1 MKNEFP
7 TLDFENNLWE
17 QGISHIAG
25 VDEAGRGPLAG
36 PVVAA
41 AVVFDKSSEIISG
54 IQDSKQISPRKRER
68 LFDEIMSQ
76 AKAIGIGLV
85 ESEEIDRINILRATH
100 KAMRMAIGRLK
111 INVQHILVDGK
122 PLPDKIYPQT
132 AIIGG
137 DRKCY
142 SIAAASIVAKVYRD
156 RLMQQYDSV
165 FPGYGFAEHKGY
177 GTKKHLESIVKL
189 KPCPIHRISFRG
201 VTEYIVDINKSAN
214 TRWLGKYGE
223 DLAAL
228 FLFRHGYQIIQR
240 NFHLGAYGE
249 IDIIAQ
255 KDNNLCFVEVK
266 TQRHTKFGPPEGW
279 VDERKMRQIGRIASG
294 YLSQNPVE
302 NVDCRFDVVTVNL
315 NGSEVQIEHLPD
327 AFRL

>member
-1 MKNEFP
+1 MKSEYP
-7 TLDFENNLWE
+7 TLEYEKNLWE
-17 QGISHIAG
+17 QGISNIAG
-25 VDEAGRGPLAG
+25 IDEAGRGPLAG

-41 AVVFDKSSEIISG
+41 AVVFSENTTLIPG
-54 IQDSKQISPRKRER
+54 INDSKQVTPAKREK
-68 LFDEIMSQ
+68 LYDEIMAGAQ
-76 AKAIGIGLV
+76 AVGIGLV
-85 ESEEIDRINILRATH
+85 EPEEIDRIDILQATY

-111 INVQHILVDGK
+111 LNVQHILVDGR

-132 AIIGG
+132 AIVGG

-142 SIAAASIVAKVYRD
+142 SIAAASIIAKVYRD
-156 RLMQQYDSV
+156 RLMRQYDSV
-165 FPGYGFAEHKGY
+165 FPGYGFAQHKGY

-189 KPCPIHRISFRG
+189 KPCPIHRISFQK
-201 VTEYIVDINKSAN
+201 VTENIVDINNSEN

-228 FLFRHGYQIIQR
+228 YLFRHGYQIIKR

-266 TQRHTKFGPPEGW
+266 TQRHTKFGPPESW
-279 VDERKMRQIGRIASG
+279 VDERKMQQIGRIAAG

-315 NGSEVQIEHLPD
+315 NGREVQFEHWPD